1 MNDDSPAEMPPLT
14 LDQVADRFH
23 ELVYEGLMSSLKITE
38 ARANEVA
45 MLLGISLAHVLSGVI
60 PRGMERSPIFDYSNL

>member
-23 ELVYEGLMSSLKITE
+23 ELVYEGLMSSLKVNET
-38 ARANEVA
+38 RANEVA
-45 MLLGISLAHVLSGVI
+45 MLLGISLAHILSGVI
-60 PRGMERSPIFDYSNL
+60 HRGMERSPIFDYSNL